1 MGKNRKKVKDPLAPK
16 KPLNPYLEFAKAE
29 RENVLADLGP
39 LSIGEIGKEL
49 GRRWKNL
56 PLEQKKKFQEQ
67 GIENTVKYE
76 AEKKDYQSRR
86 VPPKK
91 PLSPYLEFSKEERSR
106 VIADLGSSS
115 FGEVGKEVGR
125 RWKELPH
132 IQKERFQ
139 QIAKGKMEDY
149 VKDMAMFSQE
159 TSVET
164 SSSSSLDTS
173 QSTQPTN
180 ADSEPV
186 AEVAATAPDEASCS
200 NADPPEADPSQVAA
214 TAPEESSCAN
224 ADPPPSSNIETLTL
238 ASDLG
243 FAKQRFYPWHPA
255 LKTGILARGSRISV
269 TYFGTAQTGTVD
281 KCKWVPFSDQSMARI
296 CSPGLLKI
304 ASFKKGLDQ
313 LKVMLAKIKLGTE
326 KVVKGSGVGFSEQ
339 PVGRKLVKFSK
350 DGLQK
355 DEEQNRRFMKEKILE
370 LKEKKYKWGCRD
382 CSWKGVFSHKAK
394 AHARDC
400 GSRRRENLRKSKIKK
415 YECSGGGC
423 TLAFYYLSKLQK
435 HYRYFSFLLG

>member
-1 MGKNRKKVKDPLAPK
+1 ME
-16 KPLNPYLEFAKAE
+16 NPE
-29 RENVLADLGP
+29 
-39 LSIGEIGKEL
+39 
-49 GRRWKNL
+49 
-56 PLEQKKKFQEQ
+56 LEQKKKFQKQ
-67 GIENTVKYE
+67 GRENAMKYE
-76 AEKKDYQSRR
+76 AAMKNFQSRR

-106 VIADLGSSS
+106 VIADLGSLS
-115 FGEVGKEVGR
+115 FGEVGKELGR
-125 RWKELPH
+125 RWTELPQ

-139 QIAKGKMEDY
+139 QIGKEKMEAY
-149 VKDMAMFSQE
+149 VQEMAVFSQD
-159 TSVET
+159 TSAET
-164 SSSSSLDTS
+164 SSSSSPDSS
-173 QSTQPTN
+173 QSHQPTN
-180 ADSEPV
+180 APEPV
-186 AEVAATAPDEASCS
+186 EIA
-200 NADPPEADPSQVAA
+200 EADLSQTTA
-214 TAPEESSCAN
+214 TAPEVSSCAN
-224 ADPPPSSNIETLTL
+224 DDPSPSNTIETLTL

-255 LKTGILARGSRISV
+255 LKTGMLARGSRLNV

-281 KCKWVPFSDQSMARI
+281 KSKWVPFSEQSMARI
-296 CSPGLLKI
+296 CSPGLLKK

-339 PVGRKLVKFSK
+339 PVGKRLVKFSK

-355 DEEQNRRFMKEKILE
+355 DEEQNLRLMKEKILE
-370 LKEKKYKWGCRD
+370 IKEKKYKWGCRD

-400 GSRRRENLRKSKIKK
+400 GSRRRENPRKPKIKK
-415 YECSGGGC
+415 YECSGDGC

-435 HYRYFSFLLG
+435 HYRYFYYFLG